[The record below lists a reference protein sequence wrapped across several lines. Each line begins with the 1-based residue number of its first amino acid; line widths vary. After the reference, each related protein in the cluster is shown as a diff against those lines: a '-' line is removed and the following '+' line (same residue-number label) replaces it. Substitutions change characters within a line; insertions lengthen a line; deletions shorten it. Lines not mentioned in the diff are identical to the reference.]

1 MIETRVKGRLSYTVA
16 YDEHQFETRPFRI
29 VKLFG
34 TRSKSIMREIKPK
47 PSACVLSN
55 HSQRKIS
62 QTCVSCQERHLKCSG
77 GPVCTRCAVEGSACQ
92 FKTSRRGQRD
102 LYHQLPNRH
111 TSGPLTSVACVSCRE
126 RHLKCSGKPACTR
139 CSKESTTCL
148 FTPSRR
154 GRPSTQVS
162 LNDAISDASNVA
174 EPLPRSLTFGGSTD
188 PKSSRSYQYFCE
200 STSQD
205 LCGHND
211 QAFWTNL
218 VMRIGHDQP
227 AIRHILTALGSL
239 GESLE
244 IAYSTWRDEL
254 AQPLHVFSLK
264 QYSKAISLLKSG
276 NTCLSTEIVLISCV
290 LLVCFETLQKSYE
303 SAMGLLVSGLKLL
316 AQWQGSE
323 SGRTNPLK
331 QEVVQAFSRAS
342 MQAKTFTKVAAARTT
357 TTSPRLISST
367 RTLVPT
373 INITSTFSDLHQA
386 SACLETLVEHGYSI
400 MDPVRLAPDYRLCSK
415 LLARFPPLLQTW
427 YATLD
432 QFLCQHQDT
441 GPHFR
446 KQVLYLKIQYFVA
459 HIMTPSPYN
468 NAESRFDTRTRE
480 FELIVGFATEFLG
493 LVTDWDNIIP
503 FPDTEASH
511 KCGLG
516 IIPALYICASRCRC
530 PVLRR
535 KAVDLLCLRNWRER
549 LFSSAVPATIAEWII
564 ATEEQGLVDPQTCE
578 DVPETNR
585 IRILECARIEE
596 KTLPN
601 GVESTFNRG
610 IEIIWYRPRARFDL
624 CFAKEPT
631 RLLIHYVK
639 SPWDLT
645 GRIEKVLLEFL

>member
-1 MIETRVKGRLSYTVA
+1 
-16 YDEHQFETRPFRI
+16 
-29 VKLFG
+29 
-34 TRSKSIMREIKPK
+34 MREIKPK
-47 PSACVLSN
+47 PSACTLSN

-62 QTCVSCQERHLKCSG
+62 QTCVSCRERHLKCSG
-77 GPVCTRCAVEGSACQ
+77 SPVCTRCAAEGSACQ
-92 FKTSRRGQRD
+92 FKPSRRGQRD
-102 LYHQLPNRH
+102 LYYQLPIRH
-111 TSGPLTSVACVSCRE
+111 TSGPLTSAACVSCRE
-126 RHLKCSGKPACTR
+126 RHLKCSGRPICTR
-139 CSKESTTCL
+139 CSKEGTTCL
-148 FTPSRR
+148 FKPSRR
-154 GRPSTQVS
+154 GRTSTQGS
-162 LNDAISDASNVA
+162 LNDAISDAFNAA
-174 EPLPRSLTFGGSTD
+174 EPLPRSLTLGGSTD

-200 STSQD
+200 STSHD

-218 VMRIGHDQP
+218 IMRIGHDQP
-227 AIRHILTALGSL
+227 AIKHILTALGSL

-244 IAYSTWRDEL
+244 IAYSTWQDEL
-254 AQPLHVFSLK
+254 AQPLHIFSLK
-264 QYSKAISLLKSG
+264 QYSKAISLLKSE

-303 SAMGLLVSGLKLL
+303 SAMGLLASGLELL
-316 AQWQGSE
+316 AQWQSSD

-342 MQAKTFTKVAAARTT
+342 MQAKTFTNVAAAKTT
-357 TTSPRLISST
+357 ISSLRIISST

-373 INITSTFSDLHQA
+373 INIPSSFSDLHQA
-386 SACLETLVEHGYSI
+386 SACLETIVEHGYSI
-400 MDPVRLAPDYRLCSK
+400 MDPVRLAPDYRLSSK

-427 YATLD
+427 FAALD

-441 GPHFR
+441 SPQFR
-446 KQVLYLKIQYFVA
+446 KKALYLKIQYFIA
-459 HIMTPSPYN
+459 HVITPSPYN
-468 NAESRFDTRTRE
+468 IAESRFDTRTRE
-480 FELIVGFATEFLG
+480 FKLIVGLTAEFLG
-493 LVTDWDNIIP
+493 LVTEWDNIIP

-549 LFSSAVPATIAEWII
+549 LFSSAVVAKIAEWII
-564 ATEEQGLVDPQTCE
+564 ATEEQGLVDPQNCE
-578 DVPETNR
+578 DVSETNR
-585 IRILECARIEE
+585 IRILEVARVEE

-601 GVESTFNRG
+601 GVESVFNQG
-610 IEIIWYRPRARFDL
+610 VEIIWYRPRAQVDL

-645 GRIEKVLLEFL
+645 CPIEERLLEFV